1 MLVWVIAALALVV
14 GIKYYTSFQ
23 MRNLERRLNV
33 VKNSLYEIKEVY
45 TEAQTRQ
52 EDAAVGENHHEERI
66 RFMREVIQDIQ
77 MRLTG
82 SNKSEEPKPVE

>member
-33 VKNSLYEIKEVY
+33 VKDSLHETKGVY
-45 TEAQTRQ
+45 TEAQTKQ

-66 RFMREVIQDIQ
+66 RFMKEIIQNIQ
-77 MRLTG
+77 IRLTS
-82 SNKSEEPKPVE
+82 SNKPEETKPVE